1 MKFIWTIVLCIFL
14 TVLSASDMVMII
26 SDSTAVDYRGKKNP
40 YNKNKVGWE
49 PMSGWG
55 EFAAIAGAKDVKII
69 NRSVGGYS
77 SKTYWKNL
85 HKRTSRDFR
94 KGGWLLLSF
103 GSNDARHHPKTAYRC
118 TTTDGTFPEYMNKI
132 ASDAKAVGMNV
143 VIISPPPFY
152 STENGKFF
160 NSILKPYAEASK
172 KLAAENGYFFI
183 DLFGAVNEYFANM
196 SNQDILSHYMFL
208 KPGDSPNWPNG
219 RKDPL
224 HFTGKGSKMI
234 WEIIRNAIKKDIPEL
249 SKLFN

>member
-1 MKFIWTIVLCIFL
+1 MKLIWTSVLLVFSA
-14 TVLSASDMVMII
+14 VLFASDMVMII

-55 EFAAIAGAKDVKII
+55 EFAVITGAKDVEII
-69 NRSVGGYS
+69 NRSAGGYS
-77 SKTYWKNL
+77 SKTYFEDL
-85 HKRTSRDFR
+85 YKRTRLHFR

-103 GSNDARHHPKTAYRC
+103 GSNDSRPQTKFPERNTTA
-118 TTTDGTFPEYMNKI
+118 DGTFPEYMNKI
-132 ASDAKAVGMNV
+132 ASDAKAAGMNV

-152 STENGKFF
+152 STENGKFS
-160 NSILKPYAEASK
+160 NSILQPYAEASK

-196 SNQDILSHYMFL
+196 SNEDILSHYMFL

-219 RKDPL
+219 RRDPL